1 MRRLR
6 LRNMGGVLLAAALV
20 APGLVGCMSGTSDT
34 GYEPNRLGMSDGQ
47 RRALYAPKYSP
58 EQAQAQA
65 QREQELHRKPGG
77 GLMGGG
83 GY

>member
-6 LRNMGGVLLAAALV
+6 LNVGRVLLPSV
-20 APGLVGCMSGTSDT
+20 GLLAMVGCGSGASDT
-34 GYEPNRLGMSDGQ
+34 GYEPNRLGMSDAS

-65 QREQELHRKPGG
+65 QQEAEMRRRPGG
-77 GLMGGG
+77 GLTPGT